1 VSGFTS
7 GTTSPWH
14 SGLGSRQPDK
24 RYFPPGPEP
33 KASSEFALPRE
44 SEPKKFWV
52 TTETPTEKSHGTI
65 VEGTWTIAG
74 DVIRVRDLE
83 GRLFLE
89 KLGPND
95 DPEYVARRLLRQKSG
110 QSTFHAP
117 IKYRPSYH

>member
-1 VSGFTS
+1 
-7 GTTSPWH
+7 
-14 SGLGSRQPDK
+14 
-24 RYFPPGPEP
+24 
-33 KASSEFALPRE
+33 
-44 SEPKKFWV
+44 
-52 TTETPTEKSHGTI
+52 

>member
-1 VSGFTS
+1 MAFGSWKPSTRQTLFPTGTGAQGIVGVCVASGVRAEEI
-7 GTTSPWH
+7 
-14 SGLGSRQPDK
+14 LGNNRDA
-24 RYFPPGPEP
+24 YG
-33 KASSEFALPRE
+33 
-44 SEPKKFWV
+44 
-52 TTETPTEKSHGTI
+52 KSHGTI
-65 VEGTWTIAG
+65 VERTWTIAG